1 MTTPQ
6 LERKLTG
13 VLKASMIKMM
23 EFCLESGLS
32 ADEIRERED
41 EFLLPI
47 YPRYGIVLER
57 GAGSYLF
64 DTDGVRY
71 LDLMSGLG
79 VNALGHAHP
88 RLVEVYREQAGL
100 LVHTSNHYANRYS
113 VELAEKLC
121 ALSGMGG
128 VFFSTAGTEA
138 IEGALKLARTVG
150 RAGYGAQKYGI
161 VAIEGSYHGRTMGSL
176 AVTGQPR
183 YREEFAP
190 GMPGVR
196 FAARNDLA
204 SLRNAVGDDTCAILL
219 EPMMGEGGVH
229 ECSAAFLAEARRLA
243 DEHHALLMFDEIQ
256 TGLGR
261 TGSWFAFE
269 HCGVQ
274 PDVLIVGKPLGGGM
288 PLSAVLVRSDL
299 RNAFGPG
306 RHGSTLGGGPLACRL
321 GLEVIRVIE
330 DDGLLKAVER
340 TGAVLA
346 RGLEMLADEFEIT
359 GVARGRGLLQALT
372 LRQPARPMIEA
383 GFRAGIMLN
392 AVQGNVVRFL
402 PPYIITATE
411 IEFALVTLRALL
423 TQAQGANMVFR
434 AS

>member
-1 MTTPQ
+1 
-6 LERKLTG
+6 
-13 VLKASMIKMM
+13 MIKMM
-23 EFCLESGLS
+23 EYCLESGLS

-41 EFLLPI
+41 QFLLPI

-64 DTDGVRY
+64 DTEGRRY

-88 RLVEVYREQAGL
+88 RLVEVYREQAGM
-100 LVHTSNHYANRYS
+100 LVHTSNHYANRHS

-128 VFFSTAGTEA
+128 VFYSTAGTEA
-138 IEGALKLARTVG
+138 IEGALKLARSVG
-150 RAGYGAQKYGI
+150 RAGYGAEKHVI

-176 AVTGQPR
+176 SVTGQQR
-183 YREEFAP
+183 YRAEFAP

-196 FAARNDLA
+196 FATRNDLG

-229 ECSAAFLAEARRLA
+229 ECSAEFIAEARRLA
-243 DEHHALLMFDEIQ
+243 DAHNALLMLDEIQ

-261 TGSWFAFE
+261 TGRWFAFE

-274 PDVLIVGKPLGGGM
+274 PDVLIIGKPLGGGM

-306 RHGSTLGGGPLACRL
+306 MHGSTLGGGPMACRL
-321 GLEVIRVIE
+321 GLELIRVIE
-330 DDGLLKAVER
+330 DDGLLRDVER
-340 TGAVLA
+340 TGVVLA
-346 RGLEMLADEFEIT
+346 RGLQVLADEFEIA
-359 GVARGRGLLQALT
+359 GESRGRGMLQALT
-372 LRQPARPMIEA
+372 LRQPARPIIEA
-383 GFRAGIMLN
+383 GLGAGIMLN
-392 AVQGNVVRFL
+392 AVQGDVLRFL
-402 PPYIITATE
+402 PPYIITEAE
-411 IEFALVTLRALL
+411 IEFALETLRALL
-423 TQAQGANMVFR
+423 TRAQIANTV
-434 AS
+434 ACAG